1 MVAVSDIFVEDSTLR
16 SYLSHEIR
24 GARMYRR
31 MTLEGQDIPDSDSI
45 ESWPYDVSSGYIVG
59 LPAFIDQA
67 VADFPREFVARLER
81 GERESGIG
89 RVPAWVVRSGVL
101 EAQLDF
107 WAIASHSQLW
117 VRLDSQML
125 SWLGKYGKLEDLN
138 QYRAVWR
145 NQFFESFGKTT
156 NLMLE
161 AWRYAANDALNSRV
175 ANVEIFK
182 KGSSHLSFIA
192 EDKTIDSADKFLYGT
207 LAANLYS
214 MIGTLESFKPTLE
227 QLRAA
232 RNQILVLRQR
242 EDKQQL
248 KQLSRGNF
256 QSFWSSMKANALAK
270 VSQDEVETSFSSI
283 PILPVGTE
291 SSRTW
296 GIEIE
301 VVAASRTS
309 RPRGWDARGDGSL
322 EPAEYEDN
330 QECECGCD
338 DCCEYDSHCGYDDC
352 IDAGGSCVEYVSP
365 ILNYF
370 NSDGVRRICDDLVGA
385 PCNDSPG
392 IHIHVGAID
401 LTAPDI
407 ARLVVA
413 YSAVSPYIWPVMHRE
428 RVNYCRDITS
438 DTIAYWLSIA
448 KDVALRKFEIASEH
462 HQHPRNLQ
470 GDQPDDRYHDLNLK
484 ALGAHGTVEFR
495 ALGPIYDYEHI
506 IRWAWFCREMVNISK
521 LDLPHS
527 TWTSVRS
534 MADVIKV
541 LQTYGKEQLPK
552 GALKLYL
559 KGDNLELEHL
569 EEAKG

>member
-1 MVAVSDIFVEDSTLR
+1 MVAVSDVFVEDSSLR
-16 SYLSHEIR
+16 RYLASEVR
-24 GARMYRR
+24 GARIYRR
-31 MTLEGQDIPDSDSI
+31 MVIDGQDVPDNDAI
-45 ESWPYDVSSGYIVG
+45 ESWPHSVSSGYIVG

-67 VADFPREFVARLER
+67 VADFPGEFIARIER
-81 GERESGIG
+81 GEREASLG

-107 WAIASHSQLW
+107 WAIAGNANSW

-125 SWLGKYGKLEDLN
+125 SWLGKYGKLEDTN

-161 AWRYAANDALNSRV
+161 AWRYAANDAVNSRI
-175 ANVEIFK
+175 ANVEIYK

-192 EDKTIDSADKFLYGT
+192 QDKTIDGADRFIYGT

-214 MIGTLESFKPTLE
+214 MISALESFKPTLE
-227 QLRAA
+227 QLRQA
-232 RNQILVLRQR
+232 RNQILVLRQH
-242 EDKQQL
+242 EDRMQL

-270 VSQDEVETSFSSI
+270 VSQDEVEISFSSI
-283 PILPVGTE
+283 PILPAGTA

-301 VVAASRTS
+301 VVAAARTS

-322 EPAEYEDN
+322 EPAEYES
-330 QECECGCD
+330 ECECGCD

-352 IDAGGSCVEYVSP
+352 QSGDCVEYVSP
-365 ILNYF
+365 ILNHF
-370 NSDGVRRICDDLVGA
+370 NSDGVRRICADLEGA

-392 IHIHVGAID
+392 IHIHVGASD

-448 KDVALRKFEIASEH
+448 KDVALQKFEIAD
-462 HQHPRNLQ
+462 QHYSQPRYLQ
-470 GDQPDDRYHDLNLK
+470 NEQPDDRYHDLNLK

-506 IRWAWFCREMVNISK
+506 IRWAWFCREMVNISR
-521 LDLPHS
+521 LPLPQS
-527 TWTSVRS
+527 TWTNVRS

-541 LQTYGKEQLPK
+541 LQTYGREQLPD
-552 GALKLYL
+552 GVLKLYL
-559 KGDNLELEHL
+559 KGDNLELERS

>member
-1 MVAVSDIFVEDSTLR
+1 MVAVSDVFVEDSSLR
-16 SYLSHEIR
+16 RYLASEVR
-24 GARMYRR
+24 AARIYRR
-31 MTLEGQDIPDSDSI
+31 MVIDGQDVPDNDAI
-45 ESWPYDVSSGYIVG
+45 ESWPHSVSSGYIVG

-67 VADFPREFVARLER
+67 VADFPREFVARIER
-81 GERESGIG
+81 GERESSLG

-107 WAIASHSQLW
+107 WAIAGNANSW

-125 SWLGKYGKLEDLN
+125 SWLGKYGKLEDTN

-161 AWRYAANDALNSRV
+161 AWRYAANDAVNSRI
-175 ANVEIFK
+175 ANVEIYK

-192 EDKTIDSADKFLYGT
+192 QDKTIDGADRFIYGT

-214 MIGTLESFKPTLE
+214 MISALESFKPTLE
-227 QLRAA
+227 QLRQA
-232 RNQILVLRQR
+232 RNQILVLRQH
-242 EDKQQL
+242 EDRMQL

-270 VSQDEVETSFSSI
+270 VSQDEVEISFSSI
-283 PILPVGTE
+283 PILPAGTA

-301 VVAASRTS
+301 VVAAARTS

-322 EPAEYEDN
+322 EPAEYES
-330 QECECGCD
+330 ECECGCD

-352 IDAGGSCVEYVSP
+352 QSGDCVEYVSP
-365 ILNYF
+365 ILNHF
-370 NSDGVRRICDDLVGA
+370 NSDGVRRICADLEGA

-392 IHIHVGAID
+392 IHIHVGASD

-448 KDVALRKFEIASEH
+448 KDVALQKFEIAD
-462 HQHPRNLQ
+462 QHYSQPRYLQ
-470 GDQPDDRYHDLNLK
+470 NEQPDDRYHDLNLK

-506 IRWAWFCREMVNISK
+506 IRWAWFCREMVNISR
-521 LDLPHS
+521 LPLPQS
-527 TWTSVRS
+527 TWTNVRS

-541 LQTYGKEQLPK
+541 LQTYGREQLPD
-552 GALKLYL
+552 GVLKLYL
-559 KGDNLELEHL
+559 KGDNLELERS

>member
-1 MVAVSDIFVEDSTLR
+1 MVAVSDVFVEGSSLR
-16 SYLSHEIR
+16 SYLANEVRS
-24 GARMYRR
+24 ARLYRR
-31 MTLEGQDIPDSDSI
+31 LTIDGQDAPDGDAI
-45 ESWPYDVSSGYIVG
+45 ERWPYSVSSGYIVG

-67 VADFPREFVARLER
+67 VADFPREFVARIER
-81 GERESGIG
+81 GERESSLG

-107 WAIASHSQLW
+107 WAIAGNANSW
-117 VRLDSQML
+117 VRVDSQML
-125 SWLGKYGKLEDLN
+125 SWLGKYGKLEDTN

-161 AWRYAANDALNSRV
+161 AWRYAANDAVNSRI
-175 ANVEIFK
+175 ANVEFYK
-182 KGSSHLSFIA
+182 KGSSQLSFIA
-192 EDKTIDSADKFLYGT
+192 QDKTIDSADRFIYGT

-214 MIGTLESFKPTLE
+214 MISTLESFKPTLE
-227 QLRAA
+227 QLRQA
-232 RNQILVLRQR
+232 RNQILVLRQFENR
-242 EDKQQL
+242 QQL

-256 QSFWSSMKANALAK
+256 QSFWSSMKTNALAK
-270 VSQDEVETSFSSI
+270 VSKDEVEASFSSI
-283 PILPVGTE
+283 PILPAGTA

-301 VVAASRTS
+301 VVAAGRTS

-322 EPAEYEDN
+322 EPAEYES
-330 QECECGCD
+330 ECECGCD

-352 IDAGGSCVEYVSP
+352 GSGDCAEYVSP
-365 ILNYF
+365 ILNHF
-370 NSDGVRRICDDLVGA
+370 NSDGVRRICDQLDGA
-385 PCNDSPG
+385 PCNDTPG
-392 IHIHVGAID
+392 IHIHVGASD
-401 LTAPDI
+401 LEAPDI

-413 YSAVSPYIWPVMHRE
+413 YSAVSPYIWPLMHRE
-428 RVNYCRDITS
+428 RTNYCRDITS

-448 KDVALRKFEIASEH
+448 KDIALQKFEIADQH
-462 HQHPRNLQ
+462 YQHPRYLQ
-470 GDQPDDRYHDLNLK
+470 NEQPDDRYHDLNLK

-521 LDLPHS
+521 LPLPQS
-527 TWTSVRS
+527 TWTNVRS
-534 MADVIKV
+534 MADVIKI
-541 LQTYGKEQLPK
+541 LQTYGREQLPD
-552 GALKLYL
+552 GVLKLYL
-559 KGDNLELEHL
+559 KGDNLELERT